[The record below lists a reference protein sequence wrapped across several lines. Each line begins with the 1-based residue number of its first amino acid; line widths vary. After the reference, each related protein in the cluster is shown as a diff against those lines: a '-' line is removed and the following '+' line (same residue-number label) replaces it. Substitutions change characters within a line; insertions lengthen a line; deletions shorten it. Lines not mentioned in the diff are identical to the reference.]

1 MVDRYKA
8 RPRRG
13 AQPHCSVHDTWVKSL
28 IAAVAIAFVPPSAFA
43 ETATDAPY
51 AETNVCRTRS
61 VKGLVERVLA
71 ALMQQHVAQ
80 KLELHICGQSGP
92 ERHGRHLSLIHI

>member
-1 MVDRYKA
+1 MIDIRRA
-8 RPRRG
+8 RDAAHNHTAVYMIHG
-13 AQPHCSVHDTWVKSL
+13 SSL
-28 IAAVAIAFVPPSAFA
+28 SSLPSLSLSCAKWPSAFA
-43 ETATDAPY
+43 ETATDTPY

-71 ALMQQHVAQ
+71 ALLQQHVAQ

-92 ERHGRHLSLIHI
+92 ERHGRHRLGR